1 MSRLTLYLNVMFL
14 RRFVVVLI
22 TATGFALLFDLLDV
36 GSRVLRR
43 TDGTSMALAQYAVIR
58 LPSLLTE
65 VLPLVTLVA
74 ALFTAMEL
82 IRRSE
87 LVVIWASGVSR
98 AGMVARL
105 LPMAL
110 LLMAGKFAID
120 DIGIPAS
127 IPELRAL
134 RVSEFSQAS
143 GPGSDGIWAR
153 SGDDIVRLPADAI
166 AGGRIDDVRIFHR
179 DQHGLLIEQ
188 IFARHA
194 EVVPDGWELQDVT
207 RRPVS
212 TEPPTE
218 VPKLFW
224 PIVLPLDKVELMAKL
239 PRELG
244 IRDLIDI
251 VRHDG
256 YGVGAVDSYETWLHA
271 RIADMA
277 IPALMMFL
285 VFGLIRKFSRT
296 GMIMPLFMQSL
307 AVGFTAI
314 ITNGVLLALG
324 EVGLVDPIVAAW
336 TAPCL
341 LTLAVLLLSGVPEL
355 ILARFRGSGMRARP
369 A

>member
-1 MSRLTLYLNVMFL
+1 MSRLTLYLNKMFL

-22 TATGFALLFDLLDV
+22 AATGFALLFDLLDV

-43 TDGTSMALAQYAVIR
+43 TDGTTVALVQYAAIR

-98 AGMVARL
+98 AGVAARL

-120 DIGIPAS
+120 DFGIPAS

-153 SGDDIVRLPADAI
+153 SGDDIIRLPADAI
-166 AGGRIDDVRIFHR
+166 ASGRIDDVRIFNR
-179 DQHGLLIEQ
+179 DAKGLLIEQ

-194 EVVPDGWELQDVT
+194 DVVPGGWELHDVQ
-207 RRPVS
+207 RRPAS
-212 TEPPTE
+212 TAPPTE
-218 VPKLFW
+218 LPKLFW
-224 PIVLPLDKVELMAKL
+224 PLSLPLDKVELMAKL

-244 IRDLIDI
+244 IRDLADI
-251 VRHDG
+251 VRHQG
-256 YGVGAVDSYETWLHA
+256 FGVGSIDAYQTWLHA
-271 RIADMA
+271 RIADLAM
-277 IPALMMFL
+277 PALMMLL
-285 VFGLIRKFSRT
+285 VFSLVRRFSRT
-296 GMIMPLFMQSL
+296 GMVLPLFMQSL
-307 AVGFTAI
+307 GIGFTAI

-324 EVGLVDPIVAAW
+324 EVGLVEPVLAAW
-336 TAPCL
+336 TTPCL
-341 LTLAVLLLSGVPEL
+341 LALVVLLLSGAPEL
-355 ILARFRGSGMRARP
+355 VLARLSGIGMRVRP